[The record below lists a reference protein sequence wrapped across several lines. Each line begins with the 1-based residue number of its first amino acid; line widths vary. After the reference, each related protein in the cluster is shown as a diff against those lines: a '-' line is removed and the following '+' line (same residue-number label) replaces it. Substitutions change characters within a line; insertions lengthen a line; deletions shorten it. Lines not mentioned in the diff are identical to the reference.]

1 MRFLTR
7 YFFAFFIMFCANF
20 VSAADYIWVISYGG
34 VFQGDSPSQACAA
47 FFDHNAL
54 SADWIL
60 QNRRLERIHDAQ
72 FRCVADAQHK
82 HSTYFIERNYI
93 AMANRSGDSCSD
105 PLATYN
111 PETGDCEAPP
121 KNECEEKA
129 GDSVPYSKSGDMDDG
144 YVSIATIDG
153 KKLPVSPNEG
163 CMGGCAVTVQSHCK
177 SRISTNAYSC
187 TGYAYYSGTACT
199 ASTET
204 PQVEQEENYRPDEP
218 ENIEIKEPC
227 VYTTDAEGRSVC
239 VSKAS
244 LEKEGQSCGT
254 YNGQTLCVP
263 KQATKDEKTVETE
276 VTETADADGGKTT
289 VKKDVATVTKCVG
302 SNKSCTTTTTTTTTK
317 ADGSGTTTKTDVVC
331 KGANCGSGVGG
342 VGSGDGSGTG
352 DGEGEEGEEGGEL
365 EGQDEVAGFGESL
378 QDFNTRIAS
387 APILSTVTSI
397 AMPRGGSCS
406 MPSASIPVIGTVSFN
421 WICDN
426 ANLLDPLYYV
436 MLAIWALFAIRVFL
450 EA

>member
-1 MRFLTR
+1 MRKLVFCFVLSIFSSYSYSADYSWYINGKSQLGEFSSPTSACNADVASRPGPTTYTFEGLTR
-7 YFFAFFIMFCANF
+7 VNDGQFICNLKYRTQAGTTGSETPTAIRLGTQCPPDTTFNPATGNC
-20 VSAADYIWVISYGG
+20 
-34 VFQGDSPSQACAA
+34 DSP
-47 FFDHNAL
+47 
-54 SADWIL
+54 
-60 QNRRLERIHDAQ
+60 
-72 FRCVADAQHK
+72 
-82 HSTYFIERNYI
+82 
-93 AMANRSGDSCSD
+93 
-105 PLATYN
+105 
-111 PETGDCEAPP
+111 PP
-121 KNECEEKA
+121 DECEEKA
-129 GDSVPYSKSGDMDDG
+129 GQTAPYSKSGDIDDG
-144 YVSIATIDG
+144 YYSVASVGG
-153 KKLPVSPNEG
+153 KKYGVTPNDG
-163 CMGGCAVTVQSHCK
+163 CMGGCAVAVQANCIS
-177 SRISTNAYSC
+177 SISTNSYSC
-187 TGYAYYSGTACT
+187 KGKAYYSGASCT

-204 PQVEQEENYRPDEP
+204 PQVEQEENYTPDEP
-218 ENIEIKEPC
+218 KNTEIKEPC

-244 LEKEGQSCGT
+244 LEKEGQNCGS

-263 KQATKDEKTVETE
+263 KQATKDETTVETE
-276 VTETADADGGKTT
+276 VTETADPDGGKTT
-289 VKKDVATVTKCVG
+289 VKKDVATVTKCTG
-302 SNKSCTTTTTTTTTK
+302 SNKSCTTTTTTTTTTTK

-342 VGSGDGSGTG
+342 VGSGDGSGSG

-406 MPSASIPVIGTVSFN
+406 MPSASIPVIGSVSFN